1 MEGEG
6 TSDMRH
12 ANEALSALAFTHAQ
26 MTRISLKQVI
36 TSKFLWSSVDQL
48 FWFLPYRSPRQQG
61 AENEL
66 TFVGDEWSDRR
77 SLDQV
82 RVLSSFCLFPRAPLH
97 LSSARVHA
105 KYNVPYNFWAQSLAH
120 PRSWRISS
128 FLSAHQAQLP
138 AKLAVEEDAL
148 LRA

>member
-1 MEGEG
+1 
-6 TSDMRH
+6 
-12 ANEALSALAFTHAQ
+12 
-26 MTRISLKQVI
+26 MTRKWLLKIILIPSRVGQAHVLI
-36 TSKFLWSSVDQL
+36 TSKFFSFLLCSFDLL

-82 RVLSSFCLFPRAPLH
+82 RVLSSFFLFSRAPLH
-97 LSSARVHA
+97 LSSASVHA
-105 KYNVPYNFWAQSLAH
+105 KYNVPYNFWAQCLAH
-120 PRSWRISS
+120 PRFWRISS
-128 FLSAHQAQLP
+128 FPSAHQAQLP
-138 AKLAVEEDAL
+138 AKSAVEEDVL

>member
-1 MEGEG
+1 
-6 TSDMRH
+6 
-12 ANEALSALAFTHAQ
+12 
-26 MTRISLKQVI
+26 MTRKWLLIIILIPSRVGHAHALEKQVI
-36 TSKFLWSSVDQL
+36 TSKFFCLLFCSSDLL
-48 FWFLPYRSPRQQG
+48 FWFLPYRSTRQQG

-66 TFVGDEWSDRR
+66 MFVGDEWSDRR

-82 RVLSSFCLFPRAPLH
+82 RVLSSFFLFSRAL
-97 LSSARVHA
+97 LYFSFASFHA
-105 KYNVPYNFWAQSLAH
+105 KDNVPYNFWAQSLAH